1 MGARNADVPR
11 APGGLRIGL
20 ILATLT
26 LDFDGSGRETKR
38 VVIAGQLSQTIA
50 GVTEL
55 GIGDDRMARYI
66 SSTPSTSRTVTI
78 SMATAREICA

>member
-1 MGARNADVPR
+1 MFFSIYGERDKFDYAEP
-11 APGGLRIGL
+11 
-20 ILATLT
+20 ATRQVAT
-26 LDFDGSGRETKR
+26 RGVQRHGSLDL

-55 GIGDDRMARYI
+55 GSGDDRMAWYI
-66 SSTPSTSRTVTI
+66 SSTPSTCRTVTI